1 MLYNDGVR
9 RTPTK
14 QTEAN
19 KMKYSWTTARGAKI
33 DLDIDVKVITEE
45 TLWNDG
51 NEVTV
56 HCHKWQYTINSLL
69 VNGREMKAGAY
80 KQQIGRWP
88 ENVHYAFG
96 VYVMVNGKKQKAFVE
111 IPDEIEDEIY
121 GEERRYRNEKIKRE
135 LAAGEEYEKH
145 YNAVMDMLNK

>member
-1 MLYNDGVR
+1 
-9 RTPTK
+9 
-14 QTEAN
+14 
-19 KMKYSWTTARGAKI
+19 MKYSWTTARGAKI

-56 HCHKWQYTINSLL
+56 PCHKWQYTINSLI

-96 VYVMVNGKKQKAFVE
+96 VYVMVNGKKQKALVE
-111 IPDEIEDEIY
+111 IPDEIENEIY
-121 GEERRYRNEKIKRE
+121 GEERRYLNEKIKRE
-135 LAAGEEYEKH
+135 LAVGEEYEKH
-145 YNAVMDMLNK
+145 YNAVMDMMNK

>member
-1 MLYNDGVR
+1 
-9 RTPTK
+9 
-14 QTEAN
+14 
-19 KMKYSWTTARGAKI
+19 MKYSWTTARGAKI

-56 HCHKWQYTINSLL
+56 PCHKWQYTINSLI
-69 VNGREMKAGAY
+69 VNGREMKAGTY

-96 VYVMVNGKKQKAFVE
+96 VYVMVNGKKQKALVE
-111 IPDEIEDEIY
+111 IPDEIENEIY
-121 GEERRYRNEKIKRE
+121 GEERRYRNEQIKRE
-135 LAAGEEYEKH
+135 LAVGEEYEKH
-145 YNAVMDMLNK
+145 YNAVMDMMNK

>member
-1 MLYNDGVR
+1 
-9 RTPTK
+9 
-14 QTEAN
+14 
-19 KMKYSWTTARGAKI
+19 MKYSWNTARGAKI
-33 DLDIDVKVITEE
+33 ELDIDKKVITEE

-56 HCHKWQYTINSLL
+56 PCHKWQYTINSLL
-69 VNGREMKAGAY
+69 VNGQKMKAGAY

-111 IPDEIEDEIY
+111 IPDAIESEIY
-121 GEERRYRNEKIKRE
+121 GEERAYQKAKVEKE
-135 LAAGEEYEKH
+135 LAVAEEYESH

>member
-1 MLYNDGVR
+1 
-9 RTPTK
+9 
-14 QTEAN
+14 
-19 KMKYSWTTARGAKI
+19 MKYSWNTARGAKI
-33 DLDIDVKVITEE
+33 ELDIDKKVITEE
-45 TLWNDG
+45 TFWSDG

-80 KQQIGRWP
+80 TQQTGSWP

-111 IPDEIEDEIY
+111 IPDAIENEIY
-121 GEERRYRNEKIKRE
+121 GEERAYQKAKVEKE
-135 LAAGEEYEKH
+135 LAVGEEYESH
-145 YNAVMDMLNK
+145 YNGVMDMLNK

>member
-1 MLYNDGVR
+1 
-9 RTPTK
+9 
-14 QTEAN
+14 
-19 KMKYSWTTARGAKI
+19 MKYSWTTARGAKI

-56 HCHKWQYTINSLL
+56 PCHKWQYTINSLI

-96 VYVMVNGKKQKAFVE
+96 VYVMVNGKKQKALVE
-111 IPDEIEDEIY
+111 IPDEIENEIY
-121 GEERRYRNEKIKRE
+121 GEERRYCNEQIKRE
-135 LAAGEEYEKH
+135 LAVGEEYEKH
-145 YNAVMDMLNK
+145 YNAVIDMMNK

>member
-1 MLYNDGVR
+1 
-9 RTPTK
+9 
-14 QTEAN
+14 
-19 KMKYSWTTARGAKI
+19 MKYSWTTARGAKI

-56 HCHKWQYTINSLL
+56 PCHKWQYTINSLL
-69 VNGREMKAGAY
+69 VNGREMKSGAY
-80 KQQIGRWP
+80 KQEIGRWP

-96 VYVMVNGKKQKAFVE
+96 LYAAKSKKQKAFVE
-111 IPDEIEDEIY
+111 IPDEVESEIY
-121 GEERRYRNEKIKRE
+121 GEERAYQKAKVEKE
-135 LAAGEEYEKH
+135 LAVSEEYEKH

>member
-1 MLYNDGVR
+1 
-9 RTPTK
+9 
-14 QTEAN
+14 
-19 KMKYSWTTARGAKI
+19 
-33 DLDIDVKVITEE
+33 
-45 TLWNDG
+45 
-51 NEVTV
+51 
-56 HCHKWQYTINSLL
+56 
-69 VNGREMKAGAY
+69 MKAGAY

-135 LAAGEEYEKH
+135 LAAGEEHEKH

>member
-1 MLYNDGVR
+1 
-9 RTPTK
+9 
-14 QTEAN
+14 
-19 KMKYSWTTARGAKI
+19 MKYSWTTARGAKI

-56 HCHKWQYTINSLL
+56 PCHKWQYTINSLL

-88 ENVHYAFG
+88 ENALRIRRVCDG
-96 VYVMVNGKKQKAFVE
+96 QWQKQKAFIE
-111 IPDEIEDEIY
+111 IPDGIENEIY
-121 GEERRYRNEKIKRE
+121 GEERAYQKAKVEKE
-135 LAAGEEYEKH
+135 LAVGEEYEKH
-145 YNAVMDMLNK
+145 YNAVMDMMNK

>member
-1 MLYNDGVR
+1 
-9 RTPTK
+9 
-14 QTEAN
+14 
-19 KMKYSWTTARGAKI
+19 MKYSWTTARGAKI

-56 HCHKWQYTINSLL
+56 PCHKWQYAINSLL

-80 KQQIGRWP
+80 KQETGRWP
-88 ENVHYAFG
+88 ENVHYAFC

-111 IPDEIEDEIY
+111 IPDEIESEIY
-121 GEERRYRNEKIKRE
+121 GEERAHQKAKVEKE
-135 LAAGEEYEKH
+135 LAVDAEYEKH